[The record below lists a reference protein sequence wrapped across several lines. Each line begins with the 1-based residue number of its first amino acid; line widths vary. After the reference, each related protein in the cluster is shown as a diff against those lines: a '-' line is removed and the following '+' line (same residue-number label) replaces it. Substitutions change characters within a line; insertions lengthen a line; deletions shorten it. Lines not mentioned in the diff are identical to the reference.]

1 MQTRTRF
8 DYENNG
14 RLSGD
19 LERASWHIDQT
30 AWSLCPLVPIPDHH
44 TEQSIHRAA
53 LDTDTPDITAMER
66 LTRSWLINGRH
77 TLTGF
82 DHPHATFATG
92 VDSFIDSAVY
102 RCSSV
107 ASLPLTY
114 YHVPDVAQQIGRPHS
129 HMPNAPQDA
138 LFIVELPTPQ
148 HDTTHVTEQMA
159 MAKSTGHRVVVD
171 MTFLP
176 VATEKVHVDLSHA
189 DEIWVSANK
198 AWNTG
203 HLRPAWRFSR
213 EPVSDALTLAH
224 SRTRYNPA
232 SLRAWHHIVTSYEYD
247 TVVDQH
253 LPTYNHICEVFD
265 LTPTNNL
272 LVARREDI
280 VWEPMYTDNWN
291 YNNLIGTHNLI
302 HTHGKHFW

>member
-1 MQTRTRF
+1 MDARTRF
-8 DYENNG
+8 DSENNG

-19 LERASWHIDQT
+19 LERASWLIDQT
-30 AWSLCPLVPIPDHH
+30 AWSLCPLVPIPDSD
-44 TEQSIHRAA
+44 TEQAIHRAA
-53 LDTDTPDITAMER
+53 HGTETPDIMATEQQ
-66 LTRSWLINGRH
+66 TRAWLNSGRH

-107 ASLPLTY
+107 ASMPLTY

-129 HMPNAPQDA
+129 HTANAPQDA
-138 LFIVELPTPQ
+138 MVIIELPTPQ
-148 HDTTHVTEQMA
+148 HDTAHVTEQIA
-159 MAKSTGHRVVVD
+159 LAKAAGHRVAVD

-176 VATEKVHVDLSHA
+176 VATEKVHVDLA
-189 DEIWVSANK
+189 DMDEIWISANK

-203 HLRPAWRFSR
+203 ALRPAWRFSR

-224 SRTRYNPA
+224 SRTRYNPD
-232 SLRAWHHIVTSYEYD
+232 SLRAWHHIVSSYTYD
-247 TVVDQH
+247 TVADRH
-253 LPTYNHICEVFD
+253 LPTYRHICEVFG
-265 LTPTNNL
+265 LAPTNNML
-272 LVARREDI
+272 AARREN
-280 VWEPMYTDNWN
+280 VTWEHMYTDNWN